1 MRTTKKVIITC
12 AVTGS
17 IHTPTMSE
25 HLPVTPE
32 QITADAVAA
41 ANAGAS
47 MLHLHARDPD
57 TGQPTQNPD
66 VFRRFVPNIKQQC
79 DAIINITTGAGL
91 GMTMEQRLAAAVDLR
106 PEVASMNMGS
116 LNFDIS
122 GATSKFEHFD
132 HDWERPYLEN
142 TRDFILSNT
151 FAQIETAMRR
161 VGHEGGARFEFECY
175 DIGHLYNLAHFAD
188 MGTVEPPFFIQGIF
202 GILGGQGP
210 DLENLMHF
218 KATADRLFGEDYY
231 LSVLAA
237 GRHQMRFVTQSALL
251 GGHVRVGLE
260 DSLYLSK
267 GEMAQSNADQVR
279 KIARILN
286 ELSLTPA
293 TPAEARDIL
302 QTKGRDETAF

>member
-132 HDWERPYLEN
+132 HEWERPYLEN

-151 FAQIETAMRR
+151 FAQIETAMRL